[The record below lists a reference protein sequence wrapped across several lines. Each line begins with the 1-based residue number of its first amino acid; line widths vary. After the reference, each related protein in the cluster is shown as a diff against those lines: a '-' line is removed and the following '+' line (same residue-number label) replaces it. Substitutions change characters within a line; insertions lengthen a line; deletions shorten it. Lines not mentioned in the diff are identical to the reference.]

1 MITNSSQK
9 QFGVSVFSEYAITAY
24 FACCRIFRIFCI
36 LFSRRKSTF
45 STAIL
50 TFFVFPSPISIR
62 FRYLDHLVAN
72 RMAPSMCLHYR
83 GTRWVG
89 FKQFCTIFPPRIW
102 CLYGPHTFLKCR
114 IKLARPISGGP
125 VILQTLSL
133 AGGCDVRVYGG
144 KCPMT
149 SSSALHHHRQPM
161 TNTTQRRLLR
171 QQTATT

>member
-1 MITNSSQK
+1 MRLPHRPISLVAA
-9 QFGVSVFSEYAITAY
+9 FFAY
-24 FACCRIFRIFCI
+24 FAYF
-36 LFSRRKSTF
+36 FSRRKSTF

-50 TFFVFPSPISIR
+50 TFLVFPSPISIR

-72 RMAPSMCLHYR
+72 RMAPSVCLHSR

-102 CLYGPHTFLKCR
+102 CLYGPHTFFKCR

-133 AGGCDVRVYGG
+133 AGGVR
-144 KCPMT
+144 CPGAWGQLSDDELVCIA
-149 SSSALHHHRQPM
+149 SSSA
-161 TNTTQRRLLR
+161 TYD
-171 QQTATT
+171 